1 MFYLISKDPMTQY
14 LLRIEKSF
22 CNDNFRIN
30 FLLFFLSLSPHNDR
44 AIVIV
49 LMGSL
54 NSRMGVS
61 SLTSLSLP
69 HSLTHSLNEKM
80 VQVVRIENKFFANKQ
95 RIKNGICGNV

>member
-14 LLRIEKSF
+14 LLRIENSF

-30 FLLFFLSLSPHNDR
+30 FLLFFSHLSPHNDR

-61 SLTSLSLP
+61 SLT
-69 HSLTHSLNEKM
+69 HLTDTGLVVELEHLKTNPRLIDEKFSS
-80 VQVVRIENKFFANKQ
+80 VRGE
-95 RIKNGICGNV
+95 CET

>member
-30 FLLFFLSLSPHNDR
+30 FLLFSSHFRPHNDR
-44 AIVIV
+44 VIVIV

-61 SLTSLSLP
+61 SFTDLSL
-69 HSLTHSLNEKM
+69 LLKR
-80 VQVVRIENKFFANKQ
+80 VQGKHP
-95 RIKNGICGNV
+95 